1 MTKKYEE
8 LHLQLQDAE
17 WPFDGFTHTR
27 QIARGIVVDAAGDF
41 YFVRVERDDDFGNV
55 TLIET
60 AGGGVEEGEDL
71 SAAVLRELQ
80 EELGATAR
88 VVGKIGVVE
97 DAYNL
102 IHRHNV
108 NHYFLCEA
116 LSFGE
121 RHLTTDEIHQFHL
134 SVAKRTY
141 NQAVAEYQSHT
152 DSPLGRL
159 IANRELPILHR
170 AKAMLDANKK

>member
-1 MTKKYEE
+1 MAEKQEE
-8 LHLQLQDAE
+8 LYLKLQDEE

-27 QIARGIVVDAAGDF
+27 QIARGVVVDEAGDF
-41 YFVRVERDDDFGNV
+41 YFVRVERDDDFGNA
-55 TLIET
+55 TFLET
-60 AGGGVEEGEDL
+60 AGGGVEDGEDL
-71 SAAVLRELQ
+71 SAALLRELQ

-88 VVGKIGVVE
+88 VIAKIGVVE

-108 NHYFLCEA
+108 NHYFLCRA

-121 RHLTTDEIHQFHL
+121 RRLTPDEVHFFHL

-141 NQAVAEYQSHT
+141 AQAVEEYQSHT
-152 DSPLGRL
+152 DQPLGRL
-159 IANRELPILHR
+159 IANRELPVLHR
-170 AKAMLDANKK
+170 AKAMLDTKGK